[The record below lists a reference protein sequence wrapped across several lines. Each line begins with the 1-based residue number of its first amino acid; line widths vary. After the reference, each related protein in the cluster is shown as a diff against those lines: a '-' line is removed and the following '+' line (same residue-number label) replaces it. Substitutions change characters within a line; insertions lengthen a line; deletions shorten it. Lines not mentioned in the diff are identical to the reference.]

1 MIPTSLTEKGKNK
14 TKQNETENS
23 CSKWEKKKKKKKSSK
38 QEKRYGLGSTTL
50 GETQRKGAWMAY
62 IILESKSEK
71 AAADDS
77 QYIFL

>member
-1 MIPTSLTEKGKNK
+1 MR
-14 TKQNETENS
+14 
-23 CSKWEKKKKKKKSSK
+23 KKKKKKKSSK

-77 QYIFL
+77 RYIFL